1 MNIKSFVWI
10 LLFTI
15 VWASYDQIL
24 SRDLAYYARATYK
37 FNSAK
42 PWSCEF
48 CRNYPMV
55 DTDDMRDIKKNLFG
69 YTGYSPKLKAIV
81 VAFRG
86 TYNVENILI
95 DMDYKSIRYPNC
107 PSAYVHRS
115 FYQSMISLKPQLVR
129 NMRVL
134 AKKYSRAKIYF
145 TGHSLGGA
153 LAVLSAAE
161 VANLF

>member
-1 MNIKSFVWI
+1 M
-10 LLFTI
+10 L
-15 VWASYDQIL
+15 
-24 SRDLAYYARATYK
+24 
-37 FNSAK
+37 
-42 PWSCEF
+42 C
-48 CRNYPMV
+48 
-55 DTDDMRDIKKNLFG
+55 
-69 YTGYSPKLKAIV
+69 YSPKLKAIV